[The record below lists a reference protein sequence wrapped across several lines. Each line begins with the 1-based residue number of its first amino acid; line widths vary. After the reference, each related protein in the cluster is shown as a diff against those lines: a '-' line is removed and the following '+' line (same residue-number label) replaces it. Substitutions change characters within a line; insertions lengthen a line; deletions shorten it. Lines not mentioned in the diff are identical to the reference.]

1 MSDLFYRAFEEKHR
15 GSRDLIKSRLLVYM
29 PFIKPLIKAYPHGQ
43 ALDLGCGRGEWL
55 ELLTEQGFN
64 ARGVDLDD
72 GMLQAC
78 RERGLQIETAD
89 ALTYLQTLSA
99 GSLCIVSGFH
109 IAEHLPF
116 GVLQQLVVEAKRVL
130 MPGGLLILET
140 PNPENIAVGT
150 NSFYVD
156 PTHERPI
163 PPELL
168 SFLPEHYGYQRCKV
182 LRLQESPQLHSE
194 PSLRLLH
201 VINGV
206 SPDYAVVAQTQGGP
220 VLMEVL
226 NPAFEQSYGLS
237 LQTLADRY
245 QQKLDQRL
253 TLIEAKAEQAE
264 AKAEQAEA
272 KAEQAEAK
280 AEQAEAKAEQA
291 EVVSVQYIAQLQA
304 VYASKSWKL
313 SAPLRW
319 TFMQVKRLR
328 HEGVISR
335 LKAIVKKALRKINQE
350 LLRRPESRQWLLRW
364 SRKLGLYEWLKS
376 VYVKAYGRQKS
387 FLSLRHDLRHVP
399 TDLQSLSLQARKI
412 HADLKAAMKHQQK
425 SRD

>member
-264 AKAEQAEA
+264 AKAEQAE
-272 KAEQAEAK
+272 
-280 AEQAEAKAEQA
+280 
-291 EVVSVQYIAQLQA
+291 VVSVQYIAQLQA